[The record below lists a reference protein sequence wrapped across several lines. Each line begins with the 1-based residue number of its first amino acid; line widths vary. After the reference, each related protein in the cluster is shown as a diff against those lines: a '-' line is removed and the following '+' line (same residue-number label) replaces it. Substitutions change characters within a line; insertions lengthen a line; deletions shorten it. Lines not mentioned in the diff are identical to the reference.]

1 MTRPHGQ
8 LATSTAAALLAAA
21 LLACGG
27 GGDDATGPDGASA
40 QEMAAFV
47 ATAQA
52 QTATTAA
59 RRPRPVQ
66 VAFYGDSL
74 TAGRVLDIAGGAFIP
89 ADHAIWGMGSF
100 YPLSALD
107 RAPVVVIRYGMA
119 DAIRLMTPA
128 ETVANVTALAAQV
141 RAQGRRPIVVG
152 MPCLDSDLG
161 AATAQAMRAVQEVDV
176 TPGCGPVPRTTDG
189 IHPTAAE
196 HARMDAI
203 IRAAAL
209 AALND
214 AGL

>member
-1 MTRPHGQ
+1 MST
-8 LATSTAAALLAAA
+8 LKTSTAAALLAA
-21 LLACGG
+21 LIACGG
-27 GGDDATGPDGASA
+27 GLADDQSGPDTDGASA
-40 QEMAAFV
+40 AEMQAFV
-47 ATAQA
+47 T
-52 QTATTAA
+52 TATA

-74 TAGRVLDIAGGAFIP
+74 TVGRVLDIAGGAFIG
-89 ADHAIWGMGSF
+89 ADYAVWGQGSF
-100 YPLSALD
+100 APLTARD
-107 RAPVVVIRYGMA
+107 TAPVVVIRYGMA
-119 DAIRLMTPA
+119 DAVRLMTPA

-141 RAQGRRPIVVG
+141 RAQGRQPIIVG

-161 AATAQAMRAVQEVDV
+161 AATAQALRAVQDVDV

-189 IHPTAAE
+189 IHPTPTE

-203 IRAAAL
+203 IRAAAV

>member
-1 MTRPHGQ
+1 MTTTLH
-8 LATSTAAALLAAA
+8 TSASAALLAT
-21 LLACGG
+21 LIACGG
-27 GGDDATGPDGASA
+27 GLADDPASAATDGASA
-40 QEMAAFV
+40 AEVQGFTASAAGS
-47 ATAQA
+47 
-52 QTATTAA
+52 TT
-59 RRPRPVQ
+59 RRARPVQ

-74 TAGRVLDIAGGAFIP
+74 TVNRVLQIAGGAFIG
-89 ADHAIWGMGSF
+89 ADYAVWGQGSF
-100 YPLSALD
+100 APLHPAD

-119 DAIRLMTPA
+119 DSIRQMTPA

-141 RAQGRRPIVVG
+141 RAQGRRPLIVG

-161 AATAQAMRAVQEVDV
+161 AGQAEALRAVQDVDV

-189 IHPTAAE
+189 IHPTAEE

-209 AALND
+209 AALHD

>member
-1 MTRPHGQ
+1 MVTRRAIP
-8 LATSTAAALLAAA
+8 TSTAAALLVA

-27 GGDDATGPDGASA
+27 GHEPEGADGASA
-40 QEMAAFV
+40 AELAGFV
-47 ATAQA
+47 ASAQA
-52 QTATTAA
+52 QTPAA
-59 RRPRPVQ
+59 RRPRPTQ

-74 TAGRVLDIAGGAFIP
+74 TAGRVLEIAGGAFIA

-100 YPLSALD
+100 YPLSSLD

-141 RAQGRRPIVVG
+141 RAQGRRPIIVG

-161 AATAQAMRAVQEVDV
+161 AETAQALLAVQDVDV
-176 TPGCGPVPRTTDG
+176 AAGCGPVPRTTDG

-196 HARMDAI
+196 HARMDTI
-203 IRAAAL
+203 IRAAAV
-209 AALND
+209 AALQP
-214 AGL
+214 

>member
-27 GGDDATGPDGASA
+27 GGDDASGPDGASA

-47 ATAQA
+47 ASAQA

-74 TAGRVLDIAGGAFIP
+74 TAGRVLDIAGGAFIA

-100 YPLSALD
+100 YPLSAND

-128 ETVANVTALAAQV
+128 ETAANVTALAAQV

-152 MPCLDSDLG
+152 MPCLDSGLG
-161 AATAQAMRAVQEVDV
+161 AATAQALRAVQDVDV
-176 TPGCGPVPRTTDG
+176 AAGCGPIPRTTDG

-196 HARMDAI
+196 HARMDTI
-203 IRAAAL
+203 IRAAAV